1 MAMKL
6 RSGSWFLA
14 VVAMLALTIGCKSK
28 DAATGHAG
36 AAVGAAGRSAGR
48 NDSGESVVTRAGAGG
63 HSLGDVGSADA
74 SIADAGTVDAAVA
87 SDAGKVA
94 KPNKPAAGSGGKGG
108 AAGAGGSSVAASG
121 DVPCPVAKVLDQHC
135 AHCHGAT
142 PSQGA
147 PFSLVDAASFQRD
160 LGGQSV
166 GAAALKRIVDA
177 SRPMPPPPAARLSDD
192 EVATLRGWIE
202 SGGKPDAN
210 GCKVQ
215 DSQPPAAGPV
225 LPDAGQPALSDA
237 GQVEPPDAASPPS
250 ASTSDWTMFG
260 FDLANSRNVT
270 GEATLSTDN
279 VSTLHEL
286 WRFNGPSTTSAPA
299 VLDDV
304 VYLPGWDGNVYA
316 LAVDDGSKIWTAQ
329 LPHLIDSSPTV
340 TDTQVFVS
348 DDHGAVH
355 ALDRS
360 NGNVQWSTQVDDHEE
375 THLWSSPIY
384 VPSAGLIVL
393 GIASGEEQTTKTT
406 FTFRGGVVG
415 LDAATGEQ
423 RFRFDTAS
431 PDDGSGPGVGSWS
444 SAAVDEAR
452 ALMFIGTGNNYQPPS
467 SPYSDSLLAIELGT
481 GSLAWAKQFTAN
493 DTYTVYGTPGV
504 DYDIG
509 SSPNL
514 ISLDGKDFVGVGV
527 KSGFYFL
534 LDRDSG
540 AQVWSTSLTL
550 GSQLGGV
557 ISASAYADGS
567 IFVASNEFVADTT
580 SIVSLAARDGHEQ
593 WRYRTPN
600 LTYGG
605 LVHVNGVL
613 FAGTTDGLLLALDG
627 ATGAVLWADNAPS
640 GQPIAGSPTWARG
653 RLFVPWGYQ
662 WTLRQ
667 GTSGTGGMTVY
678 GL

>member
-1 MAMKL
+1 MSMKL
-6 RSGSWFLA
+6 CLLSVAA
-14 VVAMLALTIGCKSK
+14 VLALASGCKSK
-28 DAATGHAG
+28 DVASGHASS
-36 AAVGAAGRSAGR
+36 AVSAAGHASVRD
-48 NDSGESVVTRAGAGG
+48 DSGGSVVSHAGAGG
-63 HSLGDVGSADA
+63 HASVGVGAADA
-74 SIADAGTVDAAVA
+74 STPDAGVL
-87 SDAGKVA
+87 DAGAPDAGMA
-94 KPNKPAAGSGGKGG
+94 KKPAKAAADSGGKGG
-108 AAGAGGSSVAASG
+108 AAGGGGHAAQSTAG
-121 DVPCPVAKVLDQHC
+121 DIPCDVAKLIDQHC

-142 PSQGA
+142 PMQGA

-166 GAAALKRIVDA
+166 GDAALKRVVDPQ
-177 SRPMPPPPAARLSDD
+177 RPMPPPPAARLSDD
-192 EVATLRGWIE
+192 EVATLRGWL
-202 SGGKPDAN
+202 GTGAKPDAD
-210 GCKVQ
+210 GCKIQ
-215 DSQPPAAGPV
+215 DSQPPAAGQAGPIV
-225 LPDAGQPALSDA
+225 VIPDAGQPPAPDA
-237 GQVEPPDAASPPS
+237 GQADAGAQPT
-250 ASTSDWTMFG
+250 AATTDWTMFG

-270 GEATLSTDN
+270 GETNLSTDN
-279 VSTLHEL
+279 VSKLHEL

-299 VLDDV
+299 VLGNV

-316 LAVDDGSKIWTAQ
+316 LALDDGSTVWTTN

-340 TDTQVFVS
+340 TDSQVFVS

-355 ALDRS
+355 ALDRATGS
-360 NGNVQWSTQVDDHEE
+360 LQWSTQVDDHEE
-375 THLWSSPIY
+375 THLWSSPTY
-384 VPSAGLIVL
+384 VPSAGWVVL

-415 LDAATGEQ
+415 LDAVTGQQ

-431 PDDGSGPGVGSWS
+431 VDDGSGPGVGSWS
-444 SAAVDEAR
+444 TPAVDEAR

-467 SPYSDSLLAIELGT
+467 SPYSDSLLAIDIGD
-481 GSLAWAKQFTAN
+481 GSLAWAKQFTAD
-493 DTYTVYGTPGV
+493 DTYTVYGSPGV

-514 ISLDGKDFVGVGV
+514 ITLDGKDFVGVGV

-567 IFVASNEFVADTT
+567 IFVASNEFVAGDT
-580 SIVSLAARDGHEQ
+580 SIVSLDARDGHEQ
-593 WRYRTPN
+593 WLYRTPN

-605 LVHVNGVL
+605 LAHVNGVL
-613 FAGTTDGLLLALDG
+613 FAGTTDGLMLALDG
-627 ATGAVLWADNAPS
+627 ATGAVLWADNAPN
-640 GQPIAGSPTWARG
+640 GQPIAGSPTWAQG

-667 GTSGTGGMTVY
+667 GAPGTGGMTVY